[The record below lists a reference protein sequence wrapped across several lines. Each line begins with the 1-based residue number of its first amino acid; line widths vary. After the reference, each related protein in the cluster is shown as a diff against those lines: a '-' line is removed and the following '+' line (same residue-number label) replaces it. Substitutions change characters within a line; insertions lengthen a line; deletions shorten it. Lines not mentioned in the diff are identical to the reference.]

1 MAHNQPIPLERLEDH
16 STSSLAIGVD
26 VGATKIASALVAA
39 DGRVL
44 AQCQQPTAAQNGPAP
59 VLDRIANQIEDLV
72 SAASSSHER
81 SIPAPHLLGVGI
93 GTPGQVNPQT
103 GVVRNAVN
111 LGWERVELVAEIRR
125 RMSSDLPVWLQ
136 KDANASALGEYYFG
150 AARNYQDFVYLG
162 IGSGLGAGV
171 LSGGRL
177 VTGSN
182 WNAAEL
188 GHLSLDPQGLPCNC
202 GLRGCAETVISGP
215 GLLAVVQRRLSL
227 ADQET
232 NLVSGNIDPHNVVAA
247 ARAGDELALASLAE
261 VGSYLGRI
269 MAACTAVLN
278 PALFVL
284 GGGLGLAAYEW
295 LAPAALEEL
304 KRRVLATSYQSVRI
318 APSKLE
324 SSAVGAAGLVWYYKE
339 RGMSFES
346 KGGDAEDHSIQSS
359 L

>member
-1 MAHNQPIPLERLEDH
+1 MANCKPTPLSLLEDR
-16 STSSLAIGVD
+16 STSLAIGVD

-44 AQCQQPTAAQNGPAP
+44 AQRQEPTDAQEGASR
-59 VLDRIANQIEDLV
+59 VLDRIASQIEALIC
-72 SAASSSHER
+72 AASSPRGQSQ
-81 SIPAPHLLGVGI
+81 PTTDLLGAGI
-93 GTPGQVNPQT
+93 GTPGQVNPQS

-111 LGWERVELVAEIRR
+111 LGWERVDLVAEIRK
-125 RMSSDLPVWLQ
+125 RMSSALPVWIQ

-150 AARNYQDFVYLG
+150 AARNCDDFVYLG

-188 GHLSLDPQGLPCNC
+188 GHLSLDPHGLLCNC
-202 GLRGCAETVISGP
+202 GARGCAETVISGP
-215 GLLAVVQRRLSL
+215 GLLAVVQRRLL
-227 ADQET
+227 DGECATGLTAED
-232 NLVSGNIDPHNVVAA
+232 VDPHQVVAA
-247 ARAGDELALASLAE
+247 AHAGDALALASLAE
-261 VGSYLGRI
+261 LGRSLGRI

-304 KRRVLATSYQSVRI
+304 QRRVLVTSYRSVRI
-318 APSKLE
+318 AASKLK

-339 RGMSFES
+339 RGMLLKS
-346 KGGDAEDHSIQSS
+346 KGGDAGHH
-359 L
+359 